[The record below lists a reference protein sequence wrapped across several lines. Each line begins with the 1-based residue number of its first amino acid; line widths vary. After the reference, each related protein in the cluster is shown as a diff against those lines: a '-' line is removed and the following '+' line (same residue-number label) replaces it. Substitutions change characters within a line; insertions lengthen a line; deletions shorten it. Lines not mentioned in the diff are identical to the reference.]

1 MDATPDGTSLLAP
14 ELEPMLGV
22 FSLPDIDRME
32 VLEGLRS
39 GAMGAFEPLGTTDA
53 VERTDHVVPGEHPVP
68 VRVHRPRGVEGPLPC
83 VIAIHGGGMIMGT
96 HTMDDSTFEA
106 WCPQLGVMGVSVEY
120 RLAPEHP
127 YPAPLD
133 DCERALLWAVE
144 HADELGIDLDRL
156 GVYGVS
162 AGAGLAAGLAVRVRD
177 DGGPRLAFQL
187 LDTPMLDDRQIT
199 PSSTT
204 DGLIVWSKASNTFGW
219 RSYLGDLYGGDVPAE
234 AAPARTADVAG
245 LPATYIG
252 VGTADGFRDE
262 AIGYAQRL
270 AQAGVPVELHVY
282 PGMPHGFQAFTMLD
296 VVQNAGR
303 DRTDWLRRVT
313 AGG

>member
-1 MDATPDGTSLLAP
+1 MDPTPDGTSLLAP
-14 ELEPMLGV
+14 ELHPFLGA
-22 FSLPDIDRME
+22 FSLPDITDAT
-32 VLEGLRS
+32 VLEESR
-39 GAMGAFEPLGTTDA
+39 AMMRQMSTPLGSTDG
-53 VERTDHVVPGEHPVP
+53 VERTDHLVPGDHPVP

-83 VIAIHGGGMIMGT
+83 VYAIHGGGLIMGSYD
-96 HTMDDSTFEA
+96 MDDSTFEA
-106 WCPQLGVMGVSVEY
+106 WCQEIGVMGVSVEY

-127 YPAPLD
+127 YPTPLD
-133 DCERALLWAVE
+133 DCERGLLWAVE
-144 HADELGIDLDRL
+144 HAEELGIDLDRV

-177 DGGPRLAFQL
+177 NGGPRLAFQL

-199 PSSTT
+199 PSSNTE
-204 DGLIVWSKASNTFGW
+204 GLIVWSRPSNTYGW
-219 RSYLGDLYGGDVPAE
+219 SSYLGELYGGDVPAE
-234 AAPARTADVAG
+234 AAPARLDDVSG
-245 LPATYIG
+245 LPSSYIG

-262 AIGYAQRL
+262 AIDYAQRL

-282 PGMPHGFQAFTMLD
+282 PGMPHGFQAFAMLD

-313 AGG
+313 AA